1 MLDSILLS
9 IAKNSI
15 LMNFDSSY
23 TIDKDKIL
31 SKYHYLSEN
40 GSSFVTLKTNG
51 ELRGCIGSVIAHRTL
66 LEDIIS
72 NAKSAAFKDP
82 RFKPLEKHELSELNM
97 EVSVLSEPKLLEY
110 EDDEDLYNKIR
121 PNIDG
126 VILQYGSNQATFLPQ
141 VWLQLKTPEL
151 FLEYL
156 STKAGLN
163 KSIYKQHP
171 IIYTYGV
178 EAIEKDYNEI
188 PSI

>member
-9 IAKNSI
+9 IVKNSI

-23 TIDKDKIL
+23 TIDREKIL
-31 SKYHYLSEN
+31 SKYPYLSEN
-40 GSSFVTLKTNG
+40 GSSFVTLKING
-51 ELRGCIGSVIAHRTL
+51 ELRGCIGSVTAHRTL
-66 LEDIIS
+66 IEDIIS

-82 RFKPLEKHELSELNM
+82 RFKPLQMHELDDLNV

-110 EDDEDLYNKIR
+110 VDDEDLYNKIR
-121 PNIDG
+121 PKIDG
-126 VILQYGSNQATFLPQ
+126 VILQYGSSQATFLPQ

-156 STKAGLN
+156 SMKAGLD

>member
-9 IAKNSI
+9 LAKKSI

-23 TIDKDKIL
+23 TLDKEKIL
-31 SKYHYLSEN
+31 SEHPHLSKN
-40 GSSFVTLKTNG
+40 GSSFVTLKINS
-51 ELRGCIGSVIAHRTL
+51 ELRGCIGSVIAQRTL
-66 LEDIIS
+66 LEDVIS

-82 RFKPLEKHELSELNM
+82 RFKPLEKRELDKLNI

-110 EDDEDLYNKIR
+110 ENEEDLYNKIK
-121 PNIDG
+121 PKIDG

-156 STKAGLN
+156 AMKAGLD
-163 KSIYKQHP
+163 KSVYKRHP

-188 PSI
+188 L